1 MILVVGA
8 RGARGR
14 IVCERRLAKNHAGR
28 GQSPEPEN
36 RVAGLKA
43 QGAKAVQGDLRDS
56 QSLRWAREGTTGVV
70 SPAHAPFGRD
80 DERSELEEHARSRL
94 ANGKG

>member
-8 RGARGR
+8 SGALGS
-14 IVCERRLAKNHAGR
+14 IVCQRLFAQSQAVR
-28 GQSPEPEN
+28 VMSPEPETLL
-36 RVAGLKA
+36 AGLKA